1 MVLYYVFSFY
11 ISLNSKMPTT
21 AGHSLTH
28 ESMGDMF
35 QTSHTAI

>member
-1 MVLYYVFSFY
+1 
-11 ISLNSKMPTT
+11 MPTT

-35 QTSHTAI
+35 QTSHTAIWK